1 MPVTDTS
8 EKRFESDIESFFLS
22 PEGGYTSCADAYDP
36 KLGLYPDT
44 LIRFVQA
51 TQPRAWAR
59 FVSMNAVDPER
70 KFCLAFNNACDTFG
84 ALDVLRHG
92 FKHRG
97 VAFRVCYFMPESA
110 LNQTDA
116 ENYRQNIFHCIRQWH
131 YSASNN
137 NSVDMLLAVN
147 GIPVFA
153 FELKNQF
160 TQQNVE
166 NAKHQWKTD
175 RDPREICFQ
184 FNKRILAFFCVD
196 LSEAWMT
203 TKLCGDKTF
212 FLPFNQ
218 GSNGAGND
226 GGKGNPANPEGYPT
240 DYLWKNV
247 FRADSMMDIIQ
258 KFISLQ
264 GDKLIFPRFHQL
276 DVVRRLITHV
286 RANGAGHNYLI
297 QHSAGSGKSNSIAW
311 TAYRLASLHDA
322 GNKPIFSSVVVVT
335 DRTVLDAQLQATISG
350 FDHTLGTVE
359 TIGEGKN
366 SQDLKEALNNG
377 VRIIVTTLQKFPV
390 IYEEVDAA
398 NGRSFA
404 IICDEAHSSQSGSS
418 AQKLKTALA
427 DLGDALK
434 EYAEAEGIAEDKV
447 DPQDKLVKELLS
459 HGKHRN
465 LSFFAFTATPKDTT
479 LEMFGEPRPDGSFA
493 PFHIY
498 SMHQAIEEGFILDV
512 LQNYMTY
519 KTCFKIA
526 KNAPDNPEVPASS
539 ASKVIK
545 KYQQLHPENI
555 RQKSEIIVETFR
567 SLTRT
572 KINGKGKMMVVTASR
587 PAAVLYFKEIVRY
600 AEEKQYTDVKPMVAF
615 SGEVVLGDETYTE
628 PGLNVRPDGSH
639 IQENQ
644 TKQEFH
650 DNFNILIVAEKY
662 QTGFDEPLLHT
673 MIVDKKLRNV
683 KTVQTLSRLNRT
695 CPGKNDT
702 FVLDF
707 ANEKDDVQ
715 ADFQVFYHETLLEDE
730 VNTDLLYKVQRE
742 LRAYSIYDDIDV
754 DRFCEVYFAKGAQ
767 SHDAQ
772 GLLVSKL
779 SPAIQRYAE
788 KEKDDQYQIRRTM
801 RNFCKWYKYVSQVVR
816 MFDKDLHREFVYCSF
831 LVGML
836 PPEII
841 VMDNIATLLSLEMY
855 KLEKT
860 FDGDISL
867 GDAVGVYEPAEPTGA
882 SKPEE
887 KDPLDEIIERINE
900 KYKGEFT
907 EGDRVMIGALAE
919 KLRGDEKLTNMAL
932 STDPQIFAESI
943 FPQAFNTAA
952 QDSYMESQETYTS
965 LFEDQSKY
973 DAIMSTLAE
982 MMYKEMR
989 KPKGKKQSP
998 KKAIYSEP
1006 ADFFPKEV
1014 RKEFGLGEYADKK

>member
-1 MPVTDTS
+1 MPVNDTT
-8 EKRFESDIESFFLS
+8 EKRFESDIEAFFLS
-22 PEGGYTSCADAYDP
+22 PAGGYTKGTDEYDP

-44 LIRFVQA
+44 LIRFIQT
-51 TQPRAWAR
+51 TQPKAWQR
-59 FVSMNAVDPER
+59 FVNMNAVDPVK
-70 KFCLAFNNACDTFG
+70 KFCLAFNNACDMDG
-84 ALDVLRHG
+84 VLNVLRHG

-97 VAFRVCYFMPESA
+97 VSFRVCYFMPESS
-110 LNQTDA
+110 LNETDVA
-116 ENYRQNIFHCIRQWH
+116 NYRQNIFHCIRQWH
-131 YSASNN
+131 YSADNK
-137 NSVDMLLAVN
+137 NSVDMILAVN

-160 TQQNVE
+160 TGQSVE
-166 NAKHQWKTD
+166 NAKRQWKTD
-175 RDPREICFQ
+175 RDPREIPFQ

-196 LSEAWMT
+196 LNQAWMT
-203 TKLCGDKTF
+203 TKLAGDKTY

-226 GGKGNPANPEGYPT
+226 GGKGNPANPDGYPS
-240 DYLWKNV
+240 DYLWKDV
-247 FRADSMMDIIQ
+247 FPADSMMDIIQ

-276 DVVRRLITHV
+276 DVVRKLIADV
-286 RANGAGHNYLI
+286 KANGAGRNYLI

-311 TAYRLASLHDA
+311 TAYRLASLHDQN
-322 GNKPIFSSVVVVT
+322 NKAIFSSVIVVT

-350 FDHTLGTVE
+350 FDHTLGSVE

-366 SQDLKEALNNG
+366 SQDLKQAINDG

-398 NGRSFA
+398 NGRNYA
-404 IICDEAHSSQSGSS
+404 IICDEAHSSQTGSS

-427 DLGDALK
+427 DLRDALK
-434 EYAEAEGIAEDKV
+434 EYAEIEGIAEDKV
-447 DPQDKLVKELLS
+447 DPQDKLVKELVA
-459 HGKHRN
+459 HGKHKN

-479 LEMFGEPRPDGSFA
+479 LEMFGTQDDKGEFH

-526 KNAPDNPEVPASS
+526 NSTPENPEVPASR

-555 RQKSEIIVETFR
+555 RQKSEIIVETFMETTR
-567 SLTRT
+567 S
-572 KINGKGKMMVVTASR
+572 KINGKAKMMVVTASR
-587 PAAVLYFKEIVRY
+587 PAAVLYFKEIKRY
-600 AEEKQYTDVKPMVAF
+600 AEEKGYAEVKPMVAF
-615 SGEVVLGDETYTE
+615 SGEVILDDESYTE
-628 PGLNVRPDGSH
+628 PLLNVRPDGSH

-673 MIVDKKLRNV
+673 MIVDKKLRSV

-695 CPGKNDT
+695 CSGKNDT

-715 ADFQVFYHETLLEDE
+715 ADFQVFYHETFLEEE
-730 VNTDLLYKVQRE
+730 VNTDLLYKVQKE
-742 LRAYSIYDDIDV
+742 LRGYRIYDDTDIAK
-754 DRFCEVYFAKGAQ
+754 FCAVYFAKGAQ
-767 SHDAQ
+767 DSNAQ
-772 GLLVSKL
+772 GQLVSKL
-779 SPAIQRYAE
+779 LPAVERYQQ
-788 KEKDDQYQIRRTM
+788 KNDDDRYQIRRTM
-801 RNFCKWYKYVSQVVR
+801 RNFCKWYRYVSQIVR
-816 MFDKDLHREFVYCSF
+816 MFDKDLHTEYVYCSF

-836 PPEII
+836 PVEPVPMEDIEK
-841 VMDNIATLLSLEMY
+841 MLSLEMY

-867 GDAVGVYEPAEPTGA
+867 GDESGVYAPAEPKGA
-882 SKPEE
+882 SKPED

-900 KYKGEFT
+900 KYKGNFT
-907 EGDRVMIGALAE
+907 EADKVMINALAD
-919 KLRGDEKLTNMAL
+919 KLRTNAKLANMAA
-932 STDPQIFAESI
+932 SSDPQIFAESI
-943 FPQAFNTAA
+943 FPQAFSDAA
-952 QDSYMESQETYTS
+952 QDSYMESQETYSS
-965 LFEDQSKY
+965 LFEDQRKY
-973 DAIMSTLAE
+973 NAIMSTLADIL
-982 MMYKEMR
+982 YHEMR
-989 KPKGKKQSP
+989 KPGGKK
-998 KKAIYSEP
+998 K
-1006 ADFFPKEV
+1006 
-1014 RKEFGLGEYADKK
+1014 

>member
-1 MPVTDTS
+1 MPVTDTT
-8 EKRFESDIESFFLS
+8 EKRFESDIEAFFLS
-22 PEGGYTSCADAYDP
+22 SAGGYSKCQDEYDP
-36 KLGLYPDT
+36 KLGLYKDT
-44 LIRFVQA
+44 LVRFIKDS
-51 TQPRAWAR
+51 QPKAWQR
-59 FVSMNAVDPER
+59 FENMNAVDPEK
-70 KFCLAFNNACDTFG
+70 KFCLAFNNACDMDG
-84 ALDVLRHG
+84 VLHVLRHG

-97 VAFRVCYFMPESA
+97 VSFRVCYFMPESS
-110 LNQTDA
+110 LNQTDV
-116 ENYRQNIFHCIRQWH
+116 ENYKKNIFHCIRQWH
-131 YSASNN
+131 YSAENK
-137 NSVDMLLAVN
+137 NSVDMILAVN

-160 TQQNVE
+160 TGQSVE
-166 NAKHQWKTD
+166 NAKRQWKTD

-203 TKLCGDKTF
+203 TKLAGDKTY

-226 GGKGNPANPEGYPT
+226 GGKGNPANPDGYPT
-240 DYLWKNV
+240 DYLWKTV

-276 DVVRRLITHV
+276 DVVRKLIADV
-286 RANGAGHNYLI
+286 KANGAGHNYLI

-311 TAYRLASLHDA
+311 TAYRLASLHDDENRA
-322 GNKPIFSSVVVVT
+322 IFSSVIVVT

-366 SQDLKEALNNG
+366 SQDLKQAINDG

-398 NGRSFA
+398 NGRNYA
-404 IICDEAHSSQSGSS
+404 IICDEAHSSQTGSS

-427 DLGDALK
+427 DLREALK
-434 EYAEAEGIAEDKV
+434 EYAEIEGIAEDKV
-447 DPQDKLVKELLS
+447 DPQDKLVKELVA
-459 HGKHRN
+459 HGKHKN

-479 LEMFGEPRPDGSFA
+479 LEMFGEQDDKGEFH

-526 KNAPDNPEVPASS
+526 NSTPENPEVPASR

-555 RQKSEIIVETFR
+555 RQKSEIIVETFMTT
-567 SLTRT
+567 TRT
-572 KINGKGKMMVVTASR
+572 KINGRGKMMVVTASR
-587 PAAVLYFKEIVRY
+587 PAAVLYFIEIKRY
-600 AEEKQYTDVKPMVAF
+600 AEEQGYAEVKPMVAF
-615 SGEVVLGDETYTE
+615 SGEVILNEESYTE
-628 PGLNVRPDGSH
+628 SGLNVRPDGSH
-639 IQENQ
+639 IQETQ

-707 ANEKDDVQ
+707 ANEKEDVQ
-715 ADFQVFYHETLLEDE
+715 ADFQVFYHETFLQEE

-742 LRAYSIYDDIDV
+742 LRNFRIYDDLDISK
-754 DRFCEVYFAKGAQ
+754 FCDVYFAKGAQ
-767 SHDAQ
+767 GSEAQ
-772 GLLVSKL
+772 GMLASKL
-779 SPAIQRYAE
+779 LPAVERYQQ
-788 KEKDDQYQIRRTM
+788 KSSDDRYQIRRTM
-801 RNFCKWYKYVSQVVR
+801 RNFCKWYRYVSQVVR
-816 MFDKDLHREFVYCSF
+816 MFDKDLHREYVYCSF

-836 PPEII
+836 PEVPVPME
-841 VMDNIATLLSLEMY
+841 NIEKMLKLEMY

-860 FDGDISL
+860 FEGDISL
-867 GDAVGVYEPAEPTGA
+867 GDESGVYAPAEPKGA
-882 SKPEE
+882 AKPED

-900 KYKGEFT
+900 KYKGNFT
-907 EGDRVMIGALAE
+907 DADRVMINALAD
-919 KLRGDEKLTNMAL
+919 KLRGNQKLANMAV
-932 STDPQIFAESI
+932 SSDPQIFAESI
-943 FPQAFNTAA
+943 FPQAFSDAA
-952 QDSYMESQETYTS
+952 QDSYMESQETYSS
-965 LFEDQSKY
+965 LFEDRSKY
-973 DAIMSTLAE
+973 NAIMSTLADIL
-982 MMYKEMR
+982 YHEMR
-989 KPKGKKQSP
+989 RPSGQQ
-998 KKAIYSEP
+998 
-1006 ADFFPKEV
+1006 
-1014 RKEFGLGEYADKK
+1014 

>member
-1 MPVTDTS
+1 MPVNDTT
-8 EKRFESDIESFFLS
+8 EKRFESDIEAFFLS
-22 PEGGYTSCADAYDP
+22 AAGGYTKCDDAYDP

-44 LIRFVQA
+44 LIRFIQES
-51 TQPRAWAR
+51 QPKAWQR
-59 FVSMNAVDPER
+59 FVNMNAVDPVR
-70 KFCLAFNNACDTFG
+70 KFCAAFNNACDMDG
-84 ALDVLRHG
+84 ILDVLRHG

-97 VAFRVCYFMPESA
+97 VPFKVCYFMPESS

-116 ENYRQNIFHCIRQWH
+116 ENYKKNVFHCIRQWH
-131 YSASNN
+131 YSAANK
-137 NSVDMLLAVN
+137 NSVDMILAVN

-160 TQQNVE
+160 TGQSVE
-166 NAKHQWKTD
+166 NAKRQWKQD

-184 FNKRILAFFCVD
+184 FNKRILAYFAVD
-196 LSEAWMT
+196 LNQAWMT
-203 TKLCGDKTF
+203 TKLVGDHTY

-226 GGKGNPANPEGYPT
+226 GGKGNPANPDGYPT
-240 DYLWKNV
+240 DYLWKKV
-247 FRADSMMDIIQ
+247 FQADSMMDIIQ

-264 GDKLIFPRFHQL
+264 GDKLIFPRYHQM
-276 DVVRRLITHV
+276 DVVRKLISDVKT
-286 RANGAGHNYLI
+286 NGVGHNYLI

-311 TAYRLASLHDA
+311 LAYRLASLHDSENRA
-322 GNKPIFSSVVVVT
+322 IFSSVIVVT

-359 TIGEGKN
+359 TIDKDKTSQHLKN
-366 SQDLKEALNNG
+366 ALNDG

-390 IYEEVDAA
+390 IYEEVDEA
-398 NGRSFA
+398 NGRNFA
-404 IICDEAHSSQSGSS
+404 IICDEAHSSQTGSS

-427 DLGDALK
+427 DVREVLK
-434 EYAEAEGIAEDKV
+434 EYAEIEGIAEDKV
-447 DPQDKLVKELLS
+447 DPQDKLVRELIA
-459 HGKHRN
+459 HGKHSN

-479 LEMFGEPRPDGSFA
+479 LEMFGKQANDGSFH

-498 SMHQAIEEGFILDV
+498 SMHQAIEEGFIHNV

-526 KNAPDNPEVPASS
+526 NNTPENPEVPASS

-567 SLTRT
+567 STTRT

-587 PAAVLYFKEIVRY
+587 PAAVLYFLEIKRY
-600 AEEKQYTDVKPMVAF
+600 AAEMGYDDVKPMVAF
-615 SGEVVLGDETYTE
+615 SGEVTLNDESYTE
-628 PGLNVRPDGSH
+628 SGLNVRPDGSH
-639 IQENQ
+639 ITEAQ

-695 CPGKNDT
+695 CSGKNDT
-702 FVLDF
+702 YVLDF
-707 ANEKDDVQ
+707 ANEAEDVQ
-715 ADFQVFYHETLLEDE
+715 ADFQVFYHETMLEEE
-730 VNTDLLYKVQRE
+730 VNTDLLYKVQKE
-742 LRAYSIYDDIDV
+742 LRGFLIYDDQDIAN
-754 DRFCEVYFAKGAQ
+754 FCEVYFANGVQ
-767 SHDAQ
+767 SADAQ
-772 GLLVSKL
+772 GILVSKL
-779 SPAIQRYAE
+779 VPAVQRYQE
-788 KEKDDQYQIRRTM
+788 KAKDDQYQIRRVM

-816 MFDKDLHREFVYCSF
+816 MFDKELHREFVYCSF
-831 LVGML
+831 LVGLL
-836 PPEII
+836 PAEVV
-841 VMDNIATLLSLEMY
+841 VMDNISKLLTLEMY

-867 GDAVGVYEPAEPTGA
+867 GDEGGIYTAAEPKGA
-882 SKPEE
+882 GKPEE
-887 KDPLDEIIERINE
+887 KDPLDEIISRINE

-907 EGDRVMIGALAE
+907 DADRVMIGALAD
-919 KLRGDEKLTNMAL
+919 KLRGDSRLANMAM
-932 STDPQIFAESI
+932 SSDPQIFAESI
-943 FPQAFNTAA
+943 FPQAFNIAA
-952 QDSYMESQETYTS
+952 QDSYIESQETYTS

-973 DAIMSTLAE
+973 NAIMHTLAE
-982 MMYKEMR
+982 MLYREMR
-989 KPKGKKQSP
+989 K
-998 KKAIYSEP
+998 
-1006 ADFFPKEV
+1006 
-1014 RKEFGLGEYADKK
+1014 

>member
-1 MPVTDTS
+1 MITN
-8 EKRFESDIESFFLS
+8 ERRFEEDIESFLLT
-22 PEGGYTSCADAYDP
+22 EQGGYTKTTDTYDP
-36 KLGLYPDT
+36 SVGLYVDT
-44 LIRFVQA
+44 LINFIKA
-51 TQPRAWAR
+51 TQPKEWQR
-59 FVSMNAVDPER
+59 FANMNAVDPVR
-70 KFCLAFNNACDTFG
+70 KFCAAFNNACDMNG
-84 ALDVLRHG
+84 VLDVLRHG

-97 VAFRVCYFMPESA
+97 VTFKVCYFMPESS

-116 ENYRQNIFHCIRQWH
+116 ENYKQNIFHCIRQWH
-131 YSASNN
+131 YSAANK
-137 NSVDMLLAVN
+137 NSVDMILAVN

-160 TQQNVE
+160 TGQSVE

-184 FNKRILAFFCVD
+184 FNKRILAYFCVD
-196 LSEAWMT
+196 LNQAWMT
-203 TKLCGDKTF
+203 TKLAGEHTY

-226 GGKGNPANPEGYPT
+226 GGKGNPANPDGYPT
-240 DYLWKNV
+240 DYLWKKV
-247 FRADSMMDIIQ
+247 FQADSMMDIIQ

-264 GDKLIFPRFHQL
+264 GDKLIFPRYHQM
-276 DVVRRLITHV
+276 DVVRKLISDVKT
-286 RANGAGHNYLI
+286 NGVGHNYLI

-311 TAYRLASLHDA
+311 LAYRLASLHDDENRA
-322 GNKPIFSSVVVVT
+322 IYSSVIVVT

-366 SQDLKEALNNG
+366 SQNLKQALNDG

-390 IYEEVDAA
+390 IFEEVDEA
-398 NGRSFA
+398 NGRNFA
-404 IICDEAHSSQSGSS
+404 IICDEAHSSQTGSS

-427 DLGDALK
+427 DVREVLK
-434 EYAEAEGIAEDKV
+434 EYAEIEGIAEDKV
-447 DPQDKLVKELLS
+447 DPQDKLVRELIA
-459 HGKHRN
+459 HGKHKN

-479 LEMFGEPRPDGSFA
+479 LEMFGQQAEDGSFH

-498 SMHQAIEEGFILDV
+498 SMHQAIEEGFILNV

-526 KNAPDNPEVPASS
+526 NNTPENPEVPASS

-567 SLTRT
+567 STTRT

-587 PAAVLYFKEIVRY
+587 PAAVLYFLEIKRY
-600 AEEKQYTDVKPMVAF
+600 AAEMGYDDVKPMVAF
-615 SGEVVLGDETYTE
+615 SGEVTLNDETYTE
-628 PGLNVRPDGSH
+628 SGLNVRPDGSH
-639 IQENQ
+639 ITEAQ

-695 CPGKNDT
+695 CSGKNDT
-702 FVLDF
+702 YVLDF
-707 ANEKDDVQ
+707 ANEAEDVQ
-715 ADFQVFYHETLLEDE
+715 ADFQVFYHETMLEEE
-730 VNTDLLYKVQRE
+730 VNTDLLYKVQKE
-742 LRAYSIYDDIDV
+742 LRGFRIYDDQDIAN
-754 DRFCEVYFAKGAQ
+754 FCEVYFAKGVQ
-767 SHDAQ
+767 SADAQ
-772 GLLVSKL
+772 GVLVSKL
-779 SPAIQRYAE
+779 VPAVQRYQE
-788 KEKDDQYQIRRTM
+788 KAKDDQYQIRRVM

-816 MFDKDLHREFVYCSF
+816 MFDKELHREFVYCSF
-831 LVGML
+831 LVGLL
-836 PPEII
+836 PAEVV
-841 VMDNIATLLSLEMY
+841 VMDNIAKLLTLEMY

-867 GDAVGVYEPAEPTGA
+867 DDESGIYTAAEPKGA
-882 SKPEE
+882 GKPED
-887 KDPLDEIIERINE
+887 KDPLDEIIARINE

-907 EGDRVMIGALAE
+907 DADRVMIGALAD
-919 KLRGDEKLTNMAL
+919 KLRGDPRLANMAM
-932 STDPQIFAESI
+932 SSDPQIFAESI
-943 FPQAFNTAA
+943 FPQAFNIAA
-952 QDSYMESQETYTS
+952 QDSYIESQETYTS

-973 DAIMSTLAE
+973 NAIMHTLAE
-982 MMYKEMR
+982 MLYREMR
-989 KPKGKKQSP
+989 QPG
-998 KKAIYSEP
+998 
-1006 ADFFPKEV
+1006 
-1014 RKEFGLGEYADKK
+1014 DKK

>member
-1 MPVTDTS
+1 MPVNDTT
-8 EKRFESDIESFFLS
+8 EKRFESDIEAFFLS
-22 PEGGYTSCADAYDP
+22 AAGGYTKCDDEYDP
-36 KLGLYPDT
+36 KVGLYPDT
-44 LIRFVQA
+44 LIRFIQ
-51 TQPRAWAR
+51 TSQPKAWQR
-59 FVSMNAVDPER
+59 FVNMNAVDPVR
-70 KFCLAFNNACDTFG
+70 KFCAAFHNACDMNG
-84 ALDVLRHG
+84 VLDVLRHG

-97 VAFRVCYFMPESA
+97 VPFKVCYFMPESS

-116 ENYRQNIFHCIRQWH
+116 ENYKQNIFHCIRQWH
-131 YSASNN
+131 YSAANK
-137 NSVDMLLAVN
+137 NSVDMILAVN

-160 TQQNVE
+160 TGQSVE
-166 NAKHQWKTD
+166 NAKHQWKND

-184 FNKRILAFFCVD
+184 FNKRILAYFCVD
-196 LSEAWMT
+196 LNQAWMT
-203 TKLCGDKTF
+203 TKLASEHTY

-226 GGKGNPANPEGYPT
+226 GGKGNPANPDGYPT
-240 DYLWKNV
+240 DYLWKKV
-247 FRADSMMDIIQ
+247 FQADSMMDIIQ

-264 GDKLIFPRFHQL
+264 GDKLIFPRYHQM
-276 DVVRRLITHV
+276 DVVRKLISDVKT
-286 RANGAGHNYLI
+286 NGVGHNYLI

-311 TAYRLASLHDA
+311 LAYRLASLHDDENRA
-322 GNKPIFSSVVVVT
+322 IYSSVIVVT

-366 SQDLKEALNNG
+366 SQNLKQALNDG

-390 IYEEVDAA
+390 IFEEVDEA
-398 NGRSFA
+398 NGRNFA
-404 IICDEAHSSQSGSS
+404 IICDEAHSSQTGSS

-427 DLGDALK
+427 DVREVLK
-434 EYAEAEGIAEDKV
+434 EYAEIEGIAEDKV
-447 DPQDKLVKELLS
+447 DPQDKLVRELIA
-459 HGKHRN
+459 HGKHKN

-479 LEMFGEPRPDGSFA
+479 LEMFGKQAEDGSFH

-498 SMHQAIEEGFILDV
+498 SMHQAIEEGFILNV

-526 KNAPDNPEVPASS
+526 NNTPENPEVPASS

-567 SLTRT
+567 STTRT

-587 PAAVLYFKEIVRY
+587 PAAVLYFLEIKRY
-600 AEEKQYTDVKPMVAF
+600 AAEMGYDDVKPMVAF
-615 SGEVVLGDETYTE
+615 SGEVTLNDETYTE
-628 PGLNVRPDGSH
+628 SGLNVRPDGSH
-639 IQENQ
+639 ITEAQ

-695 CPGKNDT
+695 CSGKNDT
-702 FVLDF
+702 YVLDF
-707 ANEKDDVQ
+707 ANEAEDVQ
-715 ADFQVFYHETLLEDE
+715 ADFQVFYHETMLEEE
-730 VNTDLLYKVQRE
+730 VNTDLLYKVQKE
-742 LRAYSIYDDIDV
+742 LRGFRIYDDQDIAN
-754 DRFCEVYFAKGAQ
+754 FCEVYFAKGVQ
-767 SHDAQ
+767 SADAQ
-772 GLLVSKL
+772 GVLVSKL
-779 SPAIQRYAE
+779 VPAVQRYQE
-788 KEKDDQYQIRRTM
+788 KAKDDQYQIRRVM

-816 MFDKDLHREFVYCSF
+816 MFDKELHREFVYCSF
-831 LVGML
+831 LVGLL
-836 PPEII
+836 PAEVV
-841 VMDNIATLLSLEMY
+841 VMDNIAKLLTLEMY

-867 GDAVGVYEPAEPTGA
+867 GDESGIYTAAEPKGA
-882 SKPEE
+882 GKPED
-887 KDPLDEIIERINE
+887 KDPLDEIIARINE

-907 EGDRVMIGALAE
+907 DADRVMIGALAD
-919 KLRGDEKLTNMAL
+919 KLRGDPRLANMAM
-932 STDPQIFAESI
+932 SSDPQIFAESI
-943 FPQAFNTAA
+943 FPQAFNIAA
-952 QDSYMESQETYTS
+952 QDSYIESQETYTS

-973 DAIMSTLAE
+973 NAIMHTLAE
-982 MMYKEMR
+982 MLYREMR
-989 KPKGKKQSP
+989 QPG
-998 KKAIYSEP
+998 
-1006 ADFFPKEV
+1006 
-1014 RKEFGLGEYADKK
+1014 DKK

>member
-1 MPVTDTS
+1 MPVTDTT
-8 EKRFESDIESFFLS
+8 EKRFESDIEAFFLS
-22 PEGGYTSCADAYDP
+22 PEGGYAKGQDEYDP
-36 KLGLYPDT
+36 KLGLYQDT
-44 LIRFVQA
+44 LIRFIKDS
-51 TQPRAWAR
+51 QPKAWQR
-59 FVSMNAVDPER
+59 FVNMNAVDPEK
-70 KFCLAFNNACDTFG
+70 KFCLAFNNACDMDG
-84 ALDVLRHG
+84 VLHVLRHG

-97 VAFRVCYFMPESA
+97 VAFRVCYFMPESR
-110 LNQTDA
+110 LNQTDV
-116 ENYRQNIFHCIRQWH
+116 ENYRKNIFHCIRQWH
-131 YSASNN
+131 YSAENK
-137 NSVDMLLAVN
+137 NSVDMILAVN

-160 TQQNVE
+160 RGQNVE
-166 NAKHQWKTD
+166 DAKHQWKTD

-196 LSEAWMT
+196 LTEAWMT
-203 TKLCGDKTF
+203 TRLAGEKTI

-226 GGKGNPANPEGYPT
+226 GGKGNPANPDGYPT
-240 DYLWKNV
+240 DYLWKTV
-247 FRADSMMDIIQ
+247 FPADSMMDIIQ

-264 GDKLIFPRFHQL
+264 GEKLIFPRFHQL
-276 DVVRRLITHV
+276 DVVRKLIADV
-286 RANGAGHNYLI
+286 KANGAGHNYLI

-311 TAYRLASLHDA
+311 TAYRLASLHDEENQA
-322 GNKPIFSSVVVVT
+322 IFSSVIVVT

-359 TIGEGKN
+359 AIGEGKN
-366 SQDLKEALNNG
+366 SQDLKQAINDG

-398 NGRSFA
+398 NGRNYA
-404 IICDEAHSSQSGSS
+404 IICDEAHSSQTGSS

-427 DLGDALK
+427 DLRQALR
-434 EYAEAEGIAEDKV
+434 EYAEIEGIAEDRV
-447 DPQDKLVKELLS
+447 DPQDRLVKELVA
-459 HGKHRN
+459 HGKHKN

-479 LEMFGEPRPDGSFA
+479 LEMFGEQDDKGEFH

-519 KTCFKIA
+519 RTCFKIA
-526 KNAPDNPEVPASS
+526 NSTPENPEVPASR

-555 RQKSEIIVETFR
+555 RQKSEIIVETFMTT
-567 SLTRT
+567 TRT

-587 PAAVLYFKEIVRY
+587 PAAVLYFMEIKRY
-600 AEEKQYTDVKPMVAF
+600 AKEQGYTEVKPMVAF
-615 SGEVVLGDETYTE
+615 SGEVILNDESYTE
-628 PGLNVRPDGSH
+628 SGLNVRPDGSH
-639 IQENQ
+639 IQETQ

-707 ANEKDDVQ
+707 ANEQEDVQ
-715 ADFQVFYHETLLEDE
+715 KDFQVFYHETFLQEE

-742 LRAYSIYDDIDV
+742 LRDFRIYDDTDIAK
-754 DRFCEVYFAKGAQ
+754 FCDIYFAKGAQ
-767 SHDAQ
+767 GSDAQ
-772 GLLVSKL
+772 GLLASKL
-779 SPAIQRYAE
+779 LPAVERYQQ
-788 KEKDDQYQIRRTM
+788 KPSDDRYQIRRTM
-801 RNFCKWYKYVSQVVR
+801 RSFCKWYRYVSQVVR
-816 MFDKDLHREFVYCSF
+816 MFDKELHREYVYCSF

-836 PPEII
+836 PEVSVPMEDIEK
-841 VMDNIATLLSLEMY
+841 MLKLEMY

-860 FDGDISL
+860 FEGDISL
-867 GDAVGVYEPAEPTGA
+867 GEESGVYAPAEPKGA
-882 SKPEE
+882 AKPEE

-900 KYKGEFT
+900 KYKGNFT
-907 EGDRVMIGALAE
+907 DADRVMINALAD
-919 KLRGDEKLTNMAL
+919 KLRGNQKLANMAA

-943 FPQAFNTAA
+943 FPQAFSDAA
-952 QDSYMESQETYTS
+952 QDSYMESQETYSS
-965 LFEDQSKY
+965 LFEDRSKY
-973 DAIMSTLAE
+973 NAIMSTLAE
-982 MMYKEMR
+982 IIYREMR
-989 KPKGKKQSP
+989 AK
-998 KKAIYSEP
+998 
-1006 ADFFPKEV
+1006 
-1014 RKEFGLGEYADKK
+1014 

>member
-1 MPVTDTS
+1 MPVNDTT
-8 EKRFESDIESFFLS
+8 EKRFESDIEAFFLS
-22 PEGGYTSCADAYDP
+22 AAGGYTKCDDEYDP
-36 KLGLYPDT
+36 KQGLYPDT
-44 LIRFVQA
+44 LIRFIQ
-51 TQPRAWAR
+51 TSQPKEWQR
-59 FVSMNAVDPER
+59 FVNMNAVDPVR
-70 KFCLAFNNACDTFG
+70 KFCAAFNNACDMIG
-84 ALDVLRHG
+84 VLDVLRHG

-97 VAFRVCYFMPESA
+97 VTFKVCYFMPESS

-116 ENYRQNIFHCIRQWH
+116 ENYKQNIFHCIRQWH
-131 YSASNN
+131 YSAVNN
-137 NSVDMLLAVN
+137 NSVDMILAVN

-160 TQQNVE
+160 TGQSVE

-184 FNKRILAFFCVD
+184 FNKRILAYFCVD
-196 LSEAWMT
+196 LNQAWMT
-203 TKLCGDKTF
+203 TKLAGEHTY

-226 GGKGNPANPEGYPT
+226 GGKGNPANPDGYPT
-240 DYLWKNV
+240 DYLWKKV
-247 FRADSMMDIIQ
+247 FQADSMMDIIQ

-264 GDKLIFPRFHQL
+264 GDKLIFPRYHQM
-276 DVVRRLITHV
+276 DVVRKLISDVKT
-286 RANGAGHNYLI
+286 NGVGHNYLI

-311 TAYRLASLHDA
+311 LAYRLASLHDNENRA
-322 GNKPIFSSVVVVT
+322 IYSSVIVVT

-366 SQDLKEALNNG
+366 SQNLKQALNDG

-390 IYEEVDAA
+390 IFEEVDEA
-398 NGRSFA
+398 NGRNFA
-404 IICDEAHSSQSGSS
+404 IICDEAHSSQTGSS

-427 DLGDALK
+427 DVREVLK
-434 EYAEAEGIAEDKV
+434 EYAEIEGIAEDKV
-447 DPQDKLVKELLS
+447 DPQDKLVRELIA
-459 HGKHRN
+459 HGKHKN

-479 LEMFGEPRPDGSFA
+479 LEMFGQQAEDGSFH

-498 SMHQAIEEGFILDV
+498 SMHQAIEEGFILNV

-526 KNAPDNPEVPASS
+526 NNTPENPEVPASS

-567 SLTRT
+567 STTRT

-587 PAAVLYFKEIVRY
+587 PAAVLYFLEIKRY
-600 AEEKQYTDVKPMVAF
+600 AAEMGYDDVKPMVAF
-615 SGEVVLGDETYTE
+615 SGEVTLNDETYTE
-628 PGLNVRPDGSH
+628 SGLNVRPDGSH
-639 IQENQ
+639 ITEAQ

-695 CPGKNDT
+695 CSGKNDT
-702 FVLDF
+702 YVLDF
-707 ANEKDDVQ
+707 ANEAEDVQ
-715 ADFQVFYHETLLEDE
+715 ADFQAFYHETMLEEE
-730 VNTDLLYKVQRE
+730 VNTDLLYKVQKE
-742 LRAYSIYDDIDV
+742 LRGFRIYDDQDIAN
-754 DRFCEVYFAKGAQ
+754 FCEVYFAKGVQ
-767 SHDAQ
+767 SADAQ
-772 GLLVSKL
+772 GVLVSKL
-779 SPAIQRYAE
+779 VPAVQRYQE
-788 KEKDDQYQIRRTM
+788 KAKDDQYQIRRVM

-816 MFDKDLHREFVYCSF
+816 MFDKELHREFVYCSF
-831 LVGML
+831 LVGLL
-836 PPEII
+836 PAEVV
-841 VMDNIATLLSLEMY
+841 VMDNIAKLLTLEMY

-867 GDAVGVYEPAEPTGA
+867 GDESGIYTPAEPKGA
-882 SKPEE
+882 GKPED
-887 KDPLDEIIERINE
+887 KDPLDEIIARINE

-907 EGDRVMIGALAE
+907 DADRVMIGALAD
-919 KLRGDEKLTNMAL
+919 KLRGDPRLANMAM
-932 STDPQIFAESI
+932 SSDPQIFAESI
-943 FPQAFNTAA
+943 FPQAFNIAA
-952 QDSYMESQETYTS
+952 QDSYIESQETYTS

-973 DAIMSTLAE
+973 NAIMHTLAE
-982 MMYKEMR
+982 MLYREMR
-989 KPKGKKQSP
+989 QPG
-998 KKAIYSEP
+998 
-1006 ADFFPKEV
+1006 
-1014 RKEFGLGEYADKK
+1014 DKK

>member
-1 MPVTDTS
+1 MITN
-8 EKRFESDIESFFLS
+8 ERRFEEDIESFLLT
-22 PEGGYTSCADAYDP
+22 EQGGYTKTTDTYDP
-36 KLGLYPDT
+36 SVGLYVDT
-44 LIRFVQA
+44 LINFIKA
-51 TQPRAWAR
+51 TQPKEWQR
-59 FVSMNAVDPER
+59 FVNMNAVDPVR
-70 KFCLAFNNACDTFG
+70 KFCAAFNNACDMNG
-84 ALDVLRHG
+84 VLDVLRHG

-97 VAFRVCYFMPESA
+97 VSFKVCYFMPESS
-110 LNQTDA
+110 LNQTHA
-116 ENYRQNIFHCIRQWH
+116 ENYKQNIFHCIRQWH
-131 YSASNN
+131 YSAANK
-137 NSVDMLLAVN
+137 NSVDMILAVN

-160 TQQNVE
+160 TGQSVE

-184 FNKRILAFFCVD
+184 FNKRILAYFCVD
-196 LSEAWMT
+196 LNQAWMT
-203 TKLCGDKTF
+203 TKLAGEHTY

-226 GGKGNPANPEGYPT
+226 GGKGNPANPDGYPT
-240 DYLWKNV
+240 DYLWKKV
-247 FRADSMMDIIQ
+247 FQADSMMDIIQ

-264 GDKLIFPRFHQL
+264 GDKLIFPRYHQM
-276 DVVRRLITHV
+276 DVVRKLISDVKT
-286 RANGAGHNYLI
+286 NGVGHNYLI

-311 TAYRLASLHDA
+311 LAYRLASLHDDENRA
-322 GNKPIFSSVVVVT
+322 IYSSVIVVT

-366 SQDLKEALNNG
+366 SQNLKQALNDG

-390 IYEEVDAA
+390 IFEEVDEA
-398 NGRSFA
+398 NGRNFA
-404 IICDEAHSSQSGSS
+404 IICDEAHSSQTGSS

-427 DLGDALK
+427 DVREVLK
-434 EYAEAEGIAEDKV
+434 EYAEIEGIAEDKV
-447 DPQDKLVKELLS
+447 DPQDKLVRELIA
-459 HGKHRN
+459 HGKHKN

-479 LEMFGEPRPDGSFA
+479 LEMFGQQAEDGSFH

-498 SMHQAIEEGFILDV
+498 SMHQAIEEGFILNV

-526 KNAPDNPEVPASS
+526 NNTPENPEVPASS

-567 SLTRT
+567 STTRT

-587 PAAVLYFKEIVRY
+587 PAAVLYFLEIKRY
-600 AEEKQYTDVKPMVAF
+600 AAEMGYDDVKPMVAF
-615 SGEVVLGDETYTE
+615 SGEVTLNDETYTE
-628 PGLNVRPDGSH
+628 SGLNVRPDGSH
-639 IQENQ
+639 ITEAQ

-695 CPGKNDT
+695 CSGKNDT
-702 FVLDF
+702 YVLDF
-707 ANEKDDVQ
+707 ANEAEDVQ
-715 ADFQVFYHETLLEDE
+715 ADFQVFYHETMLEEE
-730 VNTDLLYKVQRE
+730 VNTDLLYKVQKE
-742 LRAYSIYDDIDV
+742 LRGFRIYDDQDIAN
-754 DRFCEVYFAKGAQ
+754 FCDVYFAKGVQ
-767 SHDAQ
+767 SADAQ
-772 GLLVSKL
+772 GVLVSKL
-779 SPAIQRYAE
+779 VPAVQRYQE
-788 KEKDDQYQIRRTM
+788 KAKDDQYQIRRVM

-816 MFDKDLHREFVYCSF
+816 MFDKELHREFVYCSF
-831 LVGML
+831 LVGLL
-836 PPEII
+836 PAEVV
-841 VMDNIATLLSLEMY
+841 VMDNIAKLLTLEMY

-867 GDAVGVYEPAEPTGA
+867 GDEIGIYTPAEPKGA
-882 SKPEE
+882 GKPED
-887 KDPLDEIIERINE
+887 KDPLDEIIARINE

-907 EGDRVMIGALAE
+907 DADRVMIGALAD
-919 KLRGDEKLTNMAL
+919 KLRGDPRLANMAM
-932 STDPQIFAESI
+932 SSDPQIFAESI
-943 FPQAFNTAA
+943 FPQAFNIAA
-952 QDSYMESQETYTS
+952 QDSYIESQETYTS

-973 DAIMSTLAE
+973 NAIMHTLAE
-982 MMYKEMR
+982 MLYREMR
-989 KPKGKKQSP
+989 QPG
-998 KKAIYSEP
+998 
-1006 ADFFPKEV
+1006 
-1014 RKEFGLGEYADKK
+1014 DKK

>member
-1 MPVTDTS
+1 MPVNDTT

-22 PEGGYTSCADAYDP
+22 AAGGYTNCEDEYDP
-36 KLGLYPDT
+36 KLGLYTDT
-44 LIRFVQA
+44 LIRFIQD
-51 TQPRAWAR
+51 TQPKSWQR
-59 FVSMNAVDPER
+59 FVNMNAVDPVR
-70 KFCLAFNNACDTFG
+70 KFCVAFNNACDMDG
-84 ALDVLRHG
+84 ILDVLRHG

-97 VAFRVCYFMPESA
+97 IPFKVCYFMPEST
-110 LNQTDA
+110 LNETDK
-116 ENYRQNIFHCIRQWH
+116 ENYQKNIFHCIRQWH
-131 YSASNN
+131 YSSDNK
-137 NSVDMLLAVN
+137 NSVDMLLTVN

-160 TQQNVE
+160 TGQSVE
-166 NAKHQWKTD
+166 NAKRQWMSD

-184 FNKRILAFFCVD
+184 FNKRILAYFCVD
-196 LSEAWMT
+196 LNQAWMT
-203 TKLCGDKTF
+203 TKLDGDKTF

-226 GGKGNPANPEGYPT
+226 GGKGNPANLDGYPT

-247 FRADSMMDIIQ
+247 FQADSMMDIIQ

-264 GDKLIFPRFHQL
+264 GDRLIFPRFHQL
-276 DVVRRLITHV
+276 DVVRKLIADV
-286 RANGAGHNYLI
+286 RENGAGRNYLI

-311 TAYRLASLHDA
+311 TAYRLASLHDSENRA
-322 GNKPIFSSVVVVT
+322 IFSSVIVVT

-350 FDHTLGTVE
+350 FDHTLGSVE

-366 SQDLKEALNNG
+366 SQDLKRALNDG

-390 IYEEVDAA
+390 IYEEVDEA
-398 NGRSFA
+398 NGRNFA
-404 IICDEAHSSQSGSS
+404 IICDEAHSSQTGSS

-427 DLGDALK
+427 DIGPALK
-434 EYAEAEGIAEDKV
+434 EYAEIEGIAEEKV
-447 DPQDKLVKELLS
+447 DPQDKLVKELIA
-459 HGKHRN
+459 HGKHHN

-479 LEMFGEPRPDGSFA
+479 LEMFGQQAPDGSFH

-567 SLTRT
+567 STTRT

-587 PAAVLYFKEIVRY
+587 PAAVLYFLEIKRY
-600 AEEKQYTDVKPMVAF
+600 AAEMGYDDVKPMVAF
-615 SGEVVLGDETYTE
+615 SGEVTLNEETYTE
-628 PGLNVRPDGSH
+628 SGLNVRPDGSH
-639 IQENQ
+639 ITEAQ

-673 MIVDKKLRNV
+673 MIVDKKLRSV

-695 CPGKNDT
+695 CRGKNDT

-715 ADFQVFYHETLLEDE
+715 ADFQVFYHETMLEEE
-730 VNTDLLYKVQRE
+730 VNTDLLYKVEKQ
-742 LRAYSIYDDIDV
+742 LRSFRIYDDLDING
-754 DRFCEVYFAKGAQ
+754 FCEVYFAKGAQ
-767 SHDAQ
+767 SSDAQ

-779 SPAIQRYAE
+779 VPAVQRYQE
-788 KEKDDQYQIRRTM
+788 KERDDRYQIRRTM

-816 MFDKDLHREFVYCSF
+816 MFDKELHREFVYCSF

-836 PPEII
+836 QEEVV
-841 VMDNIATLLSLEMY
+841 VMDNIANLLTLEMY

-867 GDAVGVYEPAEPTGA
+867 GDEIGTYEPAEPKGA

-900 KYKGEFT
+900 KYKGDFT
-907 EGDRVMIGALAE
+907 EADKVMIGALAE
-919 KLRGDEKLTNMAL
+919 KLRGDSKLTNMAL
-932 STDPQIFAESI
+932 SSDPRVFAESI
-943 FPQAFNTAA
+943 FPQAFNIAA

-965 LFEDQSKY
+965 LFEDTSKY
-973 DAIMSTLAE
+973 NAIMSTLAD
-982 MMYKEMR
+982 MLYHEMR
-989 KPKGKKQSP
+989 LPSGKK
-998 KKAIYSEP
+998 
-1006 ADFFPKEV
+1006 
-1014 RKEFGLGEYADKK
+1014 

>member
-1 MPVTDTS
+1 MISTT
-8 EKRFESDIESFFLS
+8 EKRFEEDIESFFLS
-22 PEGGYTSCADAYDP
+22 AAGGYTHCEDAYDP
-36 KLGLYPDT
+36 KYGLYPAT

-51 TQPRAWAR
+51 TQPKAWQR
-59 FVSMNAVDPER
+59 FVNMNAVDLER
-70 KFCLAFNNACDTFG
+70 KFCVAFNNACDMVG
-84 ALDVLRHG
+84 VLDVLRHG

-97 VAFRVCYFMPESA
+97 IFFRVCYFMPESS
-110 LNQTDA
+110 LNETDA
-116 ENYRQNIFHCIRQWH
+116 ANYQQNIFHCIRQWH
-131 YSASNN
+131 YSAANK
-137 NSVDMLLAVN
+137 NSVDMLLTVN

-160 TQQNVE
+160 TGQTVE
-166 NAKHQWKTD
+166 NAKKQWKTD
-175 RDPREICFQ
+175 RDPREVCFQ

-196 LSEAWMT
+196 LNQAWMT
-203 TKLCGDKTF
+203 TKLAGDKTF

-226 GGKGNPANPEGYPT
+226 GGKGNPANPDGYPT

-247 FRADSMMDIIQ
+247 FQADSMMDIIQ

-264 GDKLIFPRFHQL
+264 GDRLIFPRFHQL
-276 DVVRRLITHV
+276 DVVRKLV
-286 RANGAGHNYLI
+286 ADVKANGAGRNYLI

-311 TAYRLASLHDA
+311 TAYRLASLHDEN
-322 GNKPIFSSVVVVT
+322 NKAIFSSVIVVT

-366 SQDLKEALNNG
+366 SQDLKNAINNG
-377 VRIIVTTLQKFPV
+377 TRIIVTTLQKFPV

-398 NGRSFA
+398 NGRNYA
-404 IICDEAHSSQSGSS
+404 IICDEAHSSQTGSS

-427 DLGDALK
+427 DVREVLK
-434 EYAEAEGIAEDKV
+434 EYAEIEGIAEDKV
-447 DPQDKLVKELLS
+447 DPQDKLVRELIA
-459 HGKHRN
+459 HGKHHN

-479 LEMFGEPRPDGSFA
+479 LEMFGQQASDGTFH

-526 KNAPDNPEVPASS
+526 KNAPDNPEVPSSS

-567 SLTRT
+567 STTRT
-572 KINGKGKMMVVTASR
+572 KINGKAKMMVVTASR
-587 PAAVLYFKEIVRY
+587 PAAVLYFMEIKRY
-600 AEEKQYTDVKPMVAF
+600 AEEMGYTDVKPMVAF
-615 SGEVVLGDETYTE
+615 SGEVTLGDESYTE
-628 PGLNVRPDGSH
+628 AGLNVRPDGSH

-695 CPGKNDT
+695 CSGKNDT

-715 ADFQVFYHETLLEDE
+715 ADFQVFYHETMLEEE
-730 VNTDLLYKVQRE
+730 VNTDLLYKVQKE
-742 LRAYSIYDDIDV
+742 LRGFHIYDDMDISHFFD
-754 DRFCEVYFAKGAQ
+754 VYFAKGAQ
-767 SHDAQ
+767 SSDAQ
-772 GLLVSKL
+772 GMLVSKL
-779 SPAIQRYAE
+779 VPAVQRYQE
-788 KEKDDQYQIRRTM
+788 KSKDDQYQIRRIM
-801 RNFCKWYKYVSQVVR
+801 RSFCKWYKYVSQVVR

-836 PPEII
+836 PAEI
-841 VMDNIATLLSLEMY
+841 VAMDNIAALLSLEMY

-867 GDAVGVYEPAEPTGA
+867 GAESGIYTAAEPKGA
-882 SKPEE
+882 GKPEQ

-900 KYKGEFT
+900 KFKGEFT
-907 EGDRVMIGALAE
+907 EADRVMIGALAE
-919 KLRGDEKLTNMAL
+919 KLRGDTKLTNMAL

-943 FPQAFNTAA
+943 FPQAFNIAA
-952 QDSYMESQETYTS
+952 QDSYIESQETYTS

-973 DAIMSTLAE
+973 NAIMSTLAE
-982 MMYKEMR
+982 ILYREMR
-989 KPKGKKQSP
+989 HPP
-998 KKAIYSEP
+998 KK
-1006 ADFFPKEV
+1006 K
-1014 RKEFGLGEYADKK
+1014 